1 MLFYGFT
8 MDKRKIIWTL
18 LALTASAVAISGVA
32 DHAADTYAEDALKRA
47 LVTFAAARTL
57 NGVISVVQSTEVGV
71 GVTVSVG
78 QILDPINDLVE
89 QFSSV
94 MLVAASCL
102 GLQTVLLTITA
113 SRAVTIALVIA
124 SILAIIIIWTPRLNK
139 NKVAAGASRILF
151 VMLIFRF
158 IIPLLVIGTNL
169 VSDTFLVPQQA
180 EATAALEVT
189 GKAIQEANV
198 EVKAPTGDGQSIMD
212 RLNSVIEES
221 LASVNISDRLA
232 NLQENASKAAEHIV
246 DLIVLFV
253 LQTIILPLAFLW
265 LLVQMLKG
273 ITARWTQF

>member
-1 MLFYGFT
+1 
-8 MDKRKIIWTL
+8 MDQRRIIWTL
-18 LALTASAVAISGVA
+18 LALIASAVAVSGVA
-32 DHAADTYAEDALKRA
+32 DHAADSYAQDALKRA

-71 GVTVSVG
+71 GVTVAVG

-94 MLVAASCL
+94 MLVAASSL
-102 GLQTVLLTITA
+102 GLQNVLLTITA
-113 SRAVTIALVIA
+113 SRVVTIAMIVA
-124 SILAIIIIWTPRLNK
+124 SILAVVILWTPRLNK
-139 NKVAAGASRILF
+139 NKIAAGASRVLLL
-151 VMLIFRF
+151 MLVVRF
-158 IIPLLVIGTNL
+158 IVPVLVIGTNL
-169 VSDTFLVPQQA
+169 VSDAFLAPQQA

-189 GKAIQEANV
+189 GKSIKEANV
-198 EVKAPTGDGQSIMD
+198 DVKIPPIDDRSIMD
-212 RLNSVIEES
+212 RLNSVIDES

-253 LQTIILPLAFLW
+253 LQTIILPLVFLW

-273 ITARWTQF
+273 ITASWTQF

>member
-1 MLFYGFT
+1 MLFYDFT
-8 MDKRKIIWTL
+8 MDKRRIIWTL
-18 LALTASAVAISGVA
+18 LALIASAVAVSGVA
-32 DHAADTYAEDALKRA
+32 DHAADSYAEDALKRA

-57 NGVISVVQSTEVGV
+57 NGVISVIQSTEVGV

-94 MLVAASCL
+94 MLVAASSL
-102 GLQTVLLTITA
+102 GLQNVLLTITA
-113 SRAVTIALVIA
+113 SRAVTMALVIA
-124 SILAIIIIWTPRLNK
+124 SILAIVILWTPRLNK
-139 NKVAAGASRILF
+139 NKMAAGASRILL
-151 VMLIFRF
+151 VILVVRF
-158 IIPLLVIGTNL
+158 IVPVLVIGTNL
-169 VSDTFLVPQQA
+169 ISDAFLAPQQA

-189 GKAIQEANV
+189 GKAIEEANV
-198 EVKAPTGDGQSIMD
+198 DVKTPTGEDQSIMD
-212 RLNSVIEES
+212 RLNSVIDES

-232 NLQENASKAAEHIV
+232 NLQENASKAVEHIV

>member
-18 LALTASAVAISGVA
+18 IALTASAVAISGVA
-32 DHAADTYAEDALKRA
+32 DHTADSYAEDALKRA

-57 NGVISVVQSTEVGV
+57 NGVISVIQSTEVGV

-94 MLVAASCL
+94 MLVAASSL
-102 GLQTVLLTITA
+102 GLQNVLLTITA

-124 SILAIIIIWTPRLNK
+124 SLLAIVILWTPRLNQ
-139 NKVAAGASRILF
+139 NKIAAVASRILLM
-151 VMLIFRF
+151 MLIVRF

-169 VSDTFLVPQQA
+169 VSDTFLAPQQA

-189 GKAIQEANV
+189 GKAIKEANV
-198 EVKAPTGDGQSIMD
+198 DIETPSADDRSIMD
-212 RLNSVIEES
+212 RFNSMIDES

-232 NLQENASKAAEHIV
+232 NLQENASKAAEHII

-273 ITARWTQF
+273 VTARWTQI

>member
-1 MLFYGFT
+1 MLFYGFM
-8 MDKRKIIWTL
+8 MDKRRIIWTL

-32 DHAADTYAEDALKRA
+32 DQTADSYAEDALKRA

-57 NGVISVVQSTEVGV
+57 NGVISVIQSTEVGV

-94 MLVAASCL
+94 MLVAASSL
-102 GLQTVLLTITA
+102 GLQNVLLTITA

-124 SILAIIIIWTPRLNK
+124 SIMAIVILWTPRFNENK
-139 NKVAAGASRILF
+139 LAAGASRILF
-151 VMLIFRF
+151 VMLIIRF

-189 GKAIQEANV
+189 GKVIQEANV
-198 EVKAPTGDGQSIMD
+198 DVKAPTGDDQSIMD
-212 RLNSVIEES
+212 RLNSVIDES

-232 NLQENASKAAEHIV
+232 TLQENASKAAEHIV

-265 LLVQMLKG
+265 LLIQMLKG

>member
-8 MDKRKIIWTL
+8 MDKRRIIWTL
-18 LALTASAVAISGVA
+18 LALIASAVAVSGVA
-32 DHAADTYAEDALKRA
+32 DHAADSYAEDALKRA

-94 MLVAASCL
+94 MLVAASSL
-102 GLQTVLLTITA
+102 GLQNVLLTMTA
-113 SRAVTIALVIA
+113 SRVVTVALVIA
-124 SILAIIIIWTPRLNK
+124 SLFAIVVLWSPRLNK
-139 NKVAAGASRILF
+139 NKMAAAASRILL
-151 VMLIFRF
+151 VMLFVRF
-158 IIPLLVIGTNL
+158 IVPLLIVGTNL
-169 VSDTFLVPQQA
+169 VTDTFLAPQQA

-189 GKAIQEANV
+189 GKAIREANV
-198 EVKAPTGDGQSIMD
+198 DVKTPPTDDQSIMD
-212 RLNSVIEES
+212 RLNSVIDES

-273 ITARWTQF
+273 IAARWTQF

>member
-18 LALTASAVAISGVA
+18 IALTAAAVAISGVV
-32 DHAADTYAEDALKRA
+32 DHAADSYAEDALKRA

-94 MLVAASCL
+94 MLVAASSL
-102 GLQTVLLTITA
+102 GLQNVLLTITA
-113 SRAVTIALVIA
+113 SRAVTVALVIA
-124 SILAIIIIWTPRLNK
+124 SLLAIVVLWTPRLSK
-139 NKVAAGASRILF
+139 NKIAAAASRILLM
-151 VMLIFRF
+151 MLIVRF

-169 VSDTFLVPQQA
+169 VSDTFLTPQQA

-189 GKAIQEANV
+189 GKAIREANV
-198 EVKAPTGDGQSIMD
+198 EIETPPSDDQSFMD
-212 RLNSVIEES
+212 RLNSVIDES

-273 ITARWTQF
+273 ITAKWTQF

>member
-1 MLFYGFT
+1 
-8 MDKRKIIWTL
+8 MDQRRIIWTL
-18 LALTASAVAISGVA
+18 LALVASALAVSGVA
-32 DHAADTYAEDALKRA
+32 DHAADSYAQDALKRA

-71 GVTVSVG
+71 GVTVAVG

-94 MLVAASCL
+94 MLVAASSL
-102 GLQTVLLTITA
+102 GLQNVLLTITA

-124 SILAIIIIWTPRLNK
+124 AILAVIVLWTPRLNK
-139 NKVAAGASRILF
+139 NKLAVGASRILL
-151 VMLIFRF
+151 VMLFVRF
-158 IIPLLVIGTNL
+158 IVPVLVIGTNL
-169 VSDTFLVPQQA
+169 VSDAFLAPQQA

-189 GKAIQEANV
+189 GKAMKEANV
-198 EVKAPTGDGQSIMD
+198 DVKTPPIDDPSIMD
-212 RLNSVIEES
+212 RLNSAIDES